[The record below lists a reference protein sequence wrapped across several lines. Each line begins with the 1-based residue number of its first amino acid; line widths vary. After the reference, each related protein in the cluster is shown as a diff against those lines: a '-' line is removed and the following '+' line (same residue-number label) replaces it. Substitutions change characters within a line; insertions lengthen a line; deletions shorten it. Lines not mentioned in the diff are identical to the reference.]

1 MRALEQ
7 ASIVISNLSIV
18 VCAFAD
24 LMYALKSEVIKSM
37 RCSIQMYSKLKSP
50 CQFSWAIMGSL
61 NLILS
66 SEVVESTS

>member
-24 LMYALKSEVIKSM
+24 LIYALKSEVIKSM
-37 RCSIQMYSKLKSP
+37 RCSIQIYSKLKSS
-50 CQFSWAIMGSL
+50 CQFL
-61 NLILS
+61 
-66 SEVVESTS
+66 